1 MRFQMYNTATILN
14 DGITCLVEKLGVIE
28 TEIFIT
34 QIIRES
40 FNYTE
45 WQREHY
51 ANFSVAE
58 LNRQAVEYA
67 KMER

>member
-1 MRFQMYNTATILN
+1 MYNTAAILN

>member
-1 MRFQMYNTATILN
+1 MYNTATILN

>member
-1 MRFQMYNTATILN
+1 MHNTATILN
-14 DGITCLVEKLGVIE
+14 EGMACLVEKLGVIE
-28 TEIFIT
+28 TEIFIA

-40 FNYTE
+40 FDYTE

-58 LNRQAVEYA
+58 LNKQAVEYA
-67 KMER
+67 KKTAVPV